1 MAKVELRPIDKADKT
16 AVIEA
21 LMNYKKQNP
30 VKFEQKKVALFAK
43 YGLEDEAISESVKDE
58 TDEKLEK
65 KLAESKKK

>member
-1 MAKVELRPIDKADKT
+1 MAKVELRPIDKSDKT

-30 VKFEQKKVALFAK
+30 VKFEQKKAALFAK
-43 YGLEDEAISESVKDE
+43 YGLEDEAIAESVKDE